1 MATENIKIHSKLA
14 VVAELKEIQE
24 QVMTALEGLDLF
36 SQGMALVAIIHQTD
50 MKNVLQKAVKLEK
63 VEITYNA
70 PPQWHVRGN
79 AINVSVQ
86 EAKQVDGFAVCFSD
100 QGVGYKN
107 PDFLFGIGYNFL
119 FSGMFVINGDFI
131 FDGNVDL
138 VNITG
143 LTSGV
148 CDVWLS
154 GMDENRK
161 CRRISINNSSLN
173 HLRIDD
179 FTENIRCVN
188 NFMDNRCL
196 IRADSPKQMKKLI
209 RERNYRLDESVVKE
223 AVRSWNE

>member
-1 MATENIKIHSKLA
+1 MTIKQPAENRVH
-14 VVAELKEIQE
+14 
-24 QVMTALEGLDLF
+24 D
-36 SQGMALVAIIHQTD
+36 
-50 MKNVLQKAVKLEK
+50 
-63 VEITYNA
+63 VE
-70 PPQWHVRGN
+70 WGN